1 MIFDSLITRIKE
13 RFDLVN
19 KNRPRGITFY
29 KLSKTLQI
37 LLKKKW
43 TMNLF
48 ILLKSVVNHL
58 IF

>member
-37 LLKKKW
+37 LFKIFL
-43 TMNLF
+43 MSN
-48 ILLKSVVNHL
+48 KSKQSLTLSEL
-58 IF
+58 I